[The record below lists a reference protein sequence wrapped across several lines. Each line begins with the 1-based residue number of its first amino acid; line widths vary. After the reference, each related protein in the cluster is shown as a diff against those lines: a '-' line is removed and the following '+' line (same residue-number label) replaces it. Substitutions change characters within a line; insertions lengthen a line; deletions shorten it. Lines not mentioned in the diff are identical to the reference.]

1 MYVCHGR
8 CPVSILT
15 NGVPKLVDSS
25 ALLPGDVVLVSS
37 GPVPADIVLLQG
49 EAVVDEALLTGEA
62 TSVRKV
68 AWSAEHDAGSSYSQ
82 QTHGHCTLIAGTMV
96 S

>member
-1 MYVCHGR
+1 M
-8 CPVSILT
+8 SILT
-15 NGVPKLVDSS
+15 NGVPNVVDSS
-25 ALLPGDVVLVSS
+25 ELLPGDVVLVSHGS
-37 GPVPADIVLLQG
+37 VPADIVLLQG

-68 AWSAEHDAGSSYSQ
+68 AWTAESDAGCSYSQ

-96 S
+96 STAL